1 MENESNDWRNKMKSI
16 ETNIVITGVRSKVD
30 GSLGVSLG
38 TPELTPEEKAE
49 FMRLQG
55 MNLVALF
62 TPLDEPEAPKY
73 VVDAEID
80 QKTPSQ
86 RLRNTL
92 FVLWK
97 QDGEKGEFEV
107 FYKNWIE
114 KFIDKIKEKLV

>member
-1 MENESNDWRNKMKSI
+1 MKSI
-16 ETNIVITGVRSKVD
+16 QTNVVITGVRSKVD

-55 MNLVALF
+55 INLIALF
-62 TPLDEPEAPKY
+62 TPLDEPEAPKHI
-73 VVDAEID
+73 VDSEID
-80 QKTPSQ
+80 HKTPSQ

-97 QDGEKGEFEV
+97 QGGEKEDFEI

>member
-1 MENESNDWRNKMKSI
+1 MKSI
-16 ETNIVITGVRSKVD
+16 QTNAIITGVRSKVD
-30 GSLGVSLG
+30 GSLGISFG

-55 MNLVALF
+55 INLIALF
-62 TPLDEPEAPKY
+62 TPMDQPEAPKY
-73 VVDAEID
+73 VIDTELD

-97 QDGEKGEFEV
+97 QTGEKGEFET
-107 FYKNWIE
+107 YYNNNME
-114 KFIDKIKEKLV
+114 KFIDLVKQKLS

>member
-1 MENESNDWRNKMKSI
+1 MKAI
-16 ETNIVITGVRSKVD
+16 EVNAVITGVRSKVD

-55 MNLVALF
+55 MNLIALF
-62 TPLDEPEAPKY
+62 TPLDEPQVPKL
-73 VVDAEID
+73 VID
-80 QKTPSQ
+80 SDIEQKTPSQ

-97 QDGEKGEFEV
+97 QGGEKEDFEI
-107 FYKNWIE
+107 FYKNWVE

>member
-1 MENESNDWRNKMKSI
+1 MKLQKI
-16 ETNIVITGVRSKVD
+16 ETNLIITGVRSKVD
-30 GSLGVSLG
+30 QSLSITAT

-55 MNLVALF
+55 INLVALF
-62 TPLDEPEAPKY
+62 TPLDEPQVPKL
-73 VVDAEID
+73 VVDSDIE

-97 QDGEKGEFEV
+97 QVNSKDEFET
-107 FYKNWIE
+107 FYNNNME
-114 KFIDKIKEKLV
+114 KFIDAVKERLQ